1 MRHRVFSRRA
11 SFLTAAAVVAH
22 TIWTSAAP
30 ALTYPLYAREWGL
43 TTFATTA
50 IFAVYPVFVVIVLV
64 LFGNLSDY
72 IGRRETMLL
81 GLLASTAGSL
91 VFAVAPDINWIFIGR
106 AFMGIGVGLSAG
118 PSAAA
123 VLEFSAPEKV
133 KQAAGVTAAAQA
145 VGMAAAAL
153 VGGALIQYAPL
164 PTRLNF
170 AVLTVILVMMIVA
183 TWHLPNHTAS
193 RPHGKWRPS
202 IPSIPNG
209 FFAVFVTATAA
220 VSTAYVL
227 GAMTLS
233 LGAQIAHDIVA
244 SSNVLV
250 NGGIISIFA
259 IATGLAT
266 AATRGRSPGSILRA
280 GAAIG
285 ILSAASLALAAEVQL
300 LVVFAVAQ
308 IGAGIAYSLLLLG
321 GLAMINDGAPKTH
334 RAGTLS
340 ALFLVAY
347 LAQAVVALSL
357 GRIASLAGLA
367 DAVLVGVTLI
377 AFLAITTLLLNAVR
391 ARASRP
397 ARSRAHHD
405 L

>member
-1 MRHRVFSRRA
+1 MRHRVFSRQA

-43 TTFATTA
+43 STFTTTA
-50 IFAVYPVFVVIVLV
+50 IFAVYPVFVVVVLV

-81 GLLASTAGSL
+81 GLLASATGSL
-91 VFAVAPDINWIFIGR
+91 LFAVAPDVGWIFVGR

-123 VLEFSAPEKV
+123 VLEFSAPERL
-133 KQAAGVTAAAQA
+133 KQAAAVTAAAQA
-145 VGMAAAAL
+145 IGMAGAAL
-153 VGGALIQYAPL
+153 VGGALIEYAPL

-170 AVLTVILVMMIVA
+170 AVLTVILVAMIAA
-183 TWHLPNHTAS
+183 TWHLPNHTVS

-209 FFAVFVTATAA
+209 FFTVFVTATAA
-220 VSTAYVL
+220 VTTAYVL

-244 SSNVLV
+244 SSNSLV

-259 IATGLAT
+259 VSSALAT
-266 AATRGRSPGSILRA
+266 APTRGRLPGSILQA
-280 GAAIG
+280 GALIG
-285 ILSAASLALAAEVQL
+285 IVSAGCLALAAEVQIL
-300 LVVFAVAQ
+300 AIFAVAQ
-308 IGAGIAYSLLLLG
+308 IGAGIAYSLMLLG
-321 GLAMINDGAPKTH
+321 GLSMINDGAPKTH
-334 RAGTLS
+334 RAATLS

-357 GRIASLAGLA
+357 GCIASTIGLA

-377 AFLAITTLLLNAVR
+377 ALLAFVTLLLNAVR
-391 ARASRP
+391 ARVTRTIRP
-397 ARSRAHHD
+397 RAHHD